1 MNNIHWID
9 LGIVLISVLLTV
21 FVGIYFAKRQSSSD
35 NYFAGSKK
43 IPSWAIGLSIF
54 ATLISSVTFLAYP
67 AAAYKGNWIL
77 LVQGMMVPIVLVFLI
92 WLIVPLFRKMIRLS
106 TYEYFERRF
115 GFLAR
120 I

>member
-1 MNNIHWID
+1 MNSIHWID

-21 FVGIYFAKRQSSSD
+21 FVGIYFAKHQKSSD
-35 NYFAGSKK
+35 NYFAGSKR

-77 LVQGMMVPIVLVFLI
+77 LVQGLMVPV
-92 WLIVPLFRKMIRLS
+92 
-106 TYEYFERRF
+106 
-115 GFLAR
+115 
-120 I
+120 